1 MKKSELR
8 AGIIPFFS
16 AAIHANL
23 TSLTSETEKEKGAK
37 RPFEVAKAYAKTT
50 LQWFHS
56 FLLYFWVNPTRMG
69 IRGSAKQRAAP
80 LCTFSEADQSGLEK
94 GGELLT
100 EAKEA
105 VGMKEA
111 GSYRF

>member
-1 MKKSELR
+1 
-8 AGIIPFFS
+8 
-16 AAIHANL
+16 
-23 TSLTSETEKEKGAK
+23 
-37 RPFEVAKAYAKTT
+37 
-50 LQWFHS
+50 
-56 FLLYFWVNPTRMG
+56 MG